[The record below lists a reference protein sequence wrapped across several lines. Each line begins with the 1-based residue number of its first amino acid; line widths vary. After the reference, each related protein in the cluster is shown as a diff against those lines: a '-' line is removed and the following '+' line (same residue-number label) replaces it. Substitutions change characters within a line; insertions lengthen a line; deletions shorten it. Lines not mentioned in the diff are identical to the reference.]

1 MSQSSKRGPIKDRG
15 FSTKSKAK
23 AAAPDKNYTM
33 DDLLA
38 KFGKR

>member
-1 MSQSSKRGPIKDRG
+1 MSSSTKRGPIKDRG
-15 FSTKSKAK
+15 FSTKQKAK
-23 AAAPDKNYTM
+23 AVPDKNYTM